1 MAMATTFYI
10 NDKLMERIQKALDA
24 EGIALATF
32 VESAL
37 DAALWKQ
44 EERNRRRP
52 KEHRPKNPVGRPRIS
67 AQERQFRET
76 VRMMDEI
83 YLRLENDFV
92 DKPDVF
98 DELFGLQLAV
108 YKAAVVAKDHAKI
121 EWWWHAAPWQKKN
134 PDDFKLLYATRAS

>member
-1 MAMATTFYI
+1 MTTPFHI
-10 NDKLMERIQKALDA
+10 HTKLMERIAKVLEI
-24 EGIALATF
+24 EGICLATF
-32 VESAL
+32 VETAL
-37 DAALWKQ
+37 DTALWRS

-76 VRMMDEI
+76 VRMIDEI
-83 YLRLENDFV
+83 YLRLENEYAE
-92 DKPDVF
+92 KPGVF
-98 DELFGLQLAV
+98 QELFFDQVSIYRDAV
-108 YKAAVVAKDHAKI
+108 IAGDHAKI

>member
-1 MAMATTFYI
+1 MATTFYI

-37 DAALWKQ
+37 DTALWKQ

-52 KEHRPKNPVGRPRIS
+52 KEHRPKNPVGRPRLS
-67 AQERQFRET
+67 AQEKQFRET
-76 VRMMDEI
+76 VYAMDEI
-83 YLRLENDFV
+83 YLSLEDEYV
-92 DKPDVF
+92 EKPGVF
-98 DELFGLQLAV
+98 LELFGVQLAI
-108 YKAAVVAKDHAKI
+108 YKNAVAAKDYAKI